1 MNTENLPDYL
11 TIPGKTI
18 PSFHCRVGRDHNDR
32 QPQPANTYG
41 FPVPGVQGPS
51 PASVMAL
58 DYFASDRTWGNI
70 LSHGDFDYIVVGS
83 GFTAL
88 AFIQKALELDPCVK
102 ILCLE
107 RGGKYSLYGFWL
119 PSHFQN
125 LPIPFKMVL
134 GGPSETFPW
143 TLSRKT
149 FETKELKFCHGS
161 CPFFGGRSTFWSAW
175 SPRPTLDLMRDFPET
190 MKKTAEQEEFWK
202 KAKELLNVTSAD
214 QIDDS
219 VFGSLQTAID
229 SILKDSVGKI
239 PTADYVESAPLA
251 VGKRSPTSRLRFN
264 KFSVPGPLLGILEQ
278 QRQLAKANM
287 GAPLEIVVD
296 CAVKSMAK
304 GDDDNFVRVVE
315 TSKGTLSW
323 TGNKTRIILCAG
335 AIPNATMLLNSFE
348 SCRDTVGKRLTGHYV
363 THISARCPVK
373 NVKGWKKEDTLKIAA
388 AYLAGKDPKT
398 GLQYHVSVTALNSP
412 NPKDDAEDAARECPD
427 YAAAATLDQLTGSE
441 DYVVFVCS
449 ALGEFNEKNTKNHV
463 TLNKGT
469 DPTCNVTLQYT
480 LSDEDYASWDVM
492 DTATYDTIK
501 EMSGGDEHESS
512 IEWWDEKTHGWIK
525 TKPAVDTIR
534 IPGIVHESS
543 TCFMGPKEIGGS
555 VDELYR
561 PHGIENVHVTGSAL
575 FPTAGSWNPTMTM
588 CGYAQDLAHKL
599 HKMKPQEDK

>member
-1 MNTENLPDYL
+1 
-11 TIPGKTI
+11 
-18 PSFHCRVGRDHNDR
+18 
-32 QPQPANTYG
+32 
-41 FPVPGVQGPS
+41 
-51 PASVMAL
+51 
-58 DYFASDRTWGNI
+58 
-70 LSHGDFDYIVVGS
+70 
-83 GFTAL
+83 
-88 AFIQKALELDPCVK
+88 
-102 ILCLE
+102 
-107 RGGKYSLYGFWL
+107 
-119 PSHFQN
+119 
-125 LPIPFKMVL
+125 MVL

-214 QIDDS
+214 QIDDG

-480 LSDEDYASWDVM
+480 LSNEDYASWDVM

-512 IEWWDEKTHGWIK
+512 IECTVISVLCIIGEENKMSSTRTALVLVDPYNDFLHHEGALTPHLLDLQEKGTVENIRSAVAAARSKGIPIYYGLHQQYTEHSFHGWKHMTPNNVKQSRLKFFAEGSWGAEILQSLEPDV
-525 TKPAVDTIR
+525 TNGDVVVLSFENTDLDFQLRQREITHLVFAGLTAN
-534 IPGIVHESS
+534 
-543 TCFMGPKEIGGS
+543 TCLEASARHAF
-555 VDELYR
+555 ELKD
-561 PHGIENVHVTGSAL
+561 A
-575 FPTAGSWNPTMTM
+575 TAGWSKELTDAATTLIWPLF
-588 CGYAQDLAHKL
+588 AQEVLNT
-599 HKMKPQEDK
+599 EEWV

>member
-1 MNTENLPDYL
+1 
-11 TIPGKTI
+11 
-18 PSFHCRVGRDHNDR
+18 
-32 QPQPANTYG
+32 
-41 FPVPGVQGPS
+41 
-51 PASVMAL
+51 
-58 DYFASDRTWGNI
+58 
-70 LSHGDFDYIVVGS
+70 
-83 GFTAL
+83 
-88 AFIQKALELDPCVK
+88 
-102 ILCLE
+102 
-107 RGGKYSLYGFWL
+107 
-119 PSHFQN
+119 
-125 LPIPFKMVL
+125 MVL

-214 QIDDS
+214 QIDDG

-373 NVKGWKKEDTLKIAA
+373 NVKGWKKEDTLKMAA

-480 LSDEDYASWDVM
+480 LTDEDYASWDVM

-512 IEWWDEKTHGWIK
+512 IE
-525 TKPAVDTIR
+525 
-534 IPGIVHESS
+534 
-543 TCFMGPKEIGGS
+543 
-555 VDELYR
+555 
-561 PHGIENVHVTGSAL
+561 
-575 FPTAGSWNPTMTM
+575 
-588 CGYAQDLAHKL
+588 
-599 HKMKPQEDK
+599 

>member
-1 MNTENLPDYL
+1 
-11 TIPGKTI
+11 
-18 PSFHCRVGRDHNDR
+18 
-32 QPQPANTYG
+32 
-41 FPVPGVQGPS
+41 
-51 PASVMAL
+51 
-58 DYFASDRTWGNI
+58 
-70 LSHGDFDYIVVGS
+70 
-83 GFTAL
+83 
-88 AFIQKALELDPCVK
+88 
-102 ILCLE
+102 
-107 RGGKYSLYGFWL
+107 
-119 PSHFQN
+119 
-125 LPIPFKMVL
+125 MVL

-214 QIDDS
+214 QIDDG

-251 VGKRSPTSRLRFN
+251 VGKRSPTSRLQFN

-480 LSDEDYASWDVM
+480 LSNEDYASWDVM

-512 IEWWDEKTHGWIK
+512 IEWWDEKTHEKGTVENIRSAVAAARSKGIPIYYGLHQQYTEHSFHGWKHMTPNNVKQSRLKFFAEGSWGAEILQGLEPDV
-525 TKPAVDTIR
+525 TNGDVVASRHWNSDSFENTDLDFQLRQREITHLVFAGLTAN
-534 IPGIVHESS
+534 
-543 TCFMGPKEIGGS
+543 TCLEASARHAF
-555 VDELYR
+555 ELKD
-561 PHGIENVHVTGSAL
+561 A
-575 FPTAGSWNPTMTM
+575 TAGWSKELTDAATTLIWPLF
-588 CGYAQDLAHKL
+588 AQEVPNTEEWVQKQAVKSVI
-599 HKMKPQEDK
+599 

>member
-1 MNTENLPDYL
+1 MNTESLPDYL
-11 TIPGKTI
+11 TIPGPTI

-41 FPVPGVQGPS
+41 YPVPGVQAPS
-51 PASVMAL
+51 STSVMAL
-58 DYFASDRTWGNI
+58 DYFVSDQTWSNI
-70 LSHGDFDYIVVGS
+70 LAHGDFDYIVVGS

-88 AFIQKALELDPCVK
+88 AFIQKALELDPCAK

-107 RGGKYSLYGFWL
+107 RGGFWL

-161 CPFFGGRSTFWSAW
+161 CPFFGGRSTFWSSW
-175 SPRPTLDLMRDFPET
+175 SPQPSLDLMRDFPKAMKET
-190 MKKTAEQEEFWK
+190 AKKQKFWK
-202 KAKELLNVTSAD
+202 EAKELLNVTRAN
-214 QIDDS
+214 QINDGI
-219 VFGSLQTAID
+219 FGSLQTAID
-229 SILKDSVGKI
+229 NILKDSVHKI
-239 PTADYVESAPLA
+239 PTADYAETAPLA
-251 VGKRSPTSRLRFN
+251 VGRRSPTSILRFN

-278 QRQLAKANM
+278 QRQLAKANK
-287 GAPLEIVVD
+287 GAPLEITVD
-296 CAVKSMAK
+296 CAVKNMVK
-304 GDDDNFVRVVE
+304 GDDDNFVRVIE

-323 TGNKTRIILCAG
+323 TGNKTKIILCAG

-348 SCRDTVGKRLTGHYV
+348 SCRDTVGKRLTGHYD

-373 NVKGWKKEDTLKIAA
+373 NIKGWKKEATLKMAA

-398 GLQYHVSVTALNSP
+398 GLQYHVSVTAVNSP
-412 NPKDDAEDAARECPD
+412 NPKYDAEDAARECPD
-427 YAAAATLDQLTGSE
+427 YAAAATLDQLAGSE

-480 LSDEDYASWDVM
+480 LSDEDRTAWDVM
-492 DTATYDTIK
+492 DKATYDTIK
-501 EMSGGDEHESS
+501 EMAGGDKYASS
-512 IEWWDEKTHGWIK
+512 IEWWDEAAHGWSR

-543 TCFMGPKEIGGS
+543 TCFMGPKDKGGS

-561 PHGIENVHVTGSAL
+561 PHGIENVHVTGAAL

-588 CGYAQDLAHKL
+588 CGYAQDLAHRL
-599 HKMKPQEDK
+599 YEMKSQESE